1 MALVGAEAGALLLL
15 LHLDGPSVDW
25 SEPAAWLD
33 RVPPEDAVIA
43 LVRLA
48 ALVTAGYLVVTTA
61 LYALAT
67 ITRVPALIRGVRIV
81 TLPSVRRVVD
91 GALAATLVA
100 STASLAFT
108 TAPASAQTSRASA
121 HAYVPVVATASDAD
135 AGYVP
140 TPAGDPPSAP
150 ATSVYVVRT
159 GDNLWTIAAHHLAK
173 REEVPAAQISV
184 ADVAGF
190 WRELVELN
198 ASSLASGDPNVI
210 FPGETI
216 ALPGG

>member
-1 MALVGAEAGALLLL
+1 LALVGAEAGALLLL

-25 SEPAAWLD
+25 SEPAAWLG

-48 ALVTAGYLVVTTA
+48 AQVTAGYLVVTTA
-61 LYALAT
+61 LYVFAT

-100 STASLAFT
+100 STASLAFMA
-108 TAPASAQTSRASA
+108 APASAQTSPGSA
-121 HAYVPVVATASDAD
+121 RAYVPGVASDAD

-140 TPAGDPPSAP
+140 TPAGDSPSAP

-159 GDNLWTIAAHHLAK
+159 GDNLWTIAADHLAK
-173 REEVPAAQISV
+173 REEVPATQITD
-184 ADVAGF
+184 ADVADF